1 MASSILRPLTFVK
14 GSCHAQLQPQQEI
27 QQTSKPGEPRVQ
39 SEASWSG
46 RTHAHRLG
54 TGELGA
60 AICRAWPQMC
70 CAAVTRGVAVYR
82 NIPGQEDI
90 PPALSLSCGDF
101 CFGFYLDGTW
111 FVIFV
116 SEAGL

>member
-1 MASSILRPLTFVK
+1 
-14 GSCHAQLQPQQEI
+14 
-27 QQTSKPGEPRVQ
+27 VQ

-90 PPALSLSCGDF
+90 PPALSLSVGT
-101 CFGFYLDGTW
+101 FGFYLDGTW